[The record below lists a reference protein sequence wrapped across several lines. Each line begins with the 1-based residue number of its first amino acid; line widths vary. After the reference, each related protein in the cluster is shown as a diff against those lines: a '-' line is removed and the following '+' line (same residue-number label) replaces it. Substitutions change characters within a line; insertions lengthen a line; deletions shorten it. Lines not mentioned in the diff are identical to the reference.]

1 MQQAPHGAQGYALTG
16 AHITKGLFMYKVA
29 ELKYFLIVSI
39 VLLLSVVVVVVCNE
53 LGLANP
59 LHTMQDRL
67 LAACG
72 VICVALVQPFVVLD
86 TNAL

>member
-1 MQQAPHGAQGYALTG
+1 
-16 AHITKGLFMYKVA
+16 MYKVA

-72 VICVALVQPFVVLD
+72 VVCVALVTPFVVLD
-86 TNAL
+86 TKEL